1 MRIKLFGTEIYISF
15 LFSAVVTIMLAT
27 DRTGLMLPS
36 VFAITMHELGHL
48 FAMWCLECNPKRIKL
63 IPTSIQITSNFS
75 KGYKNDIIIA
85 LCGPIVN
92 IILFF
97 SLYFNYLA
105 YQNNTVLYFSLVNLV
120 IGIFNVLP
128 LWELDGG
135 TILYSIIAQKSQPN
149 RAALTVKIITRIVGV
164 GIFLTAVYLTVKG
177 KINFSLYIMAIYLFI
192 GVIIKM

>member
-15 LFSAVVTIMLAT
+15 LFSAIVTVMLAT

-105 YQNNTVLYFSLVNLV
+105 YQNNTILYFSLVNLV
-120 IGIFNVLP
+120 IGIFNLLP

-135 TILYSIIAQKSQPN
+135 TLLYSIIAKKTEPN
-149 RAALTVKIITRIVGV
+149 RAALTVKIITMIVGV

-177 KINFSLYIMAIYLFI
+177 KMNISLYIMAIYLFI
-192 GVIIKM
+192 GTIIKM